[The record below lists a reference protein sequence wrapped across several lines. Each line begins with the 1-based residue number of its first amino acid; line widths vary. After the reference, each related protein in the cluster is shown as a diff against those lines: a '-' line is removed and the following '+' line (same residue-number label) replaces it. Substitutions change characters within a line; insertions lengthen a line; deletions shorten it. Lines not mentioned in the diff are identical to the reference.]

1 MASRLRRPLLR
12 DHGVASQLL
21 RLTIVGMV
29 VAAEARRVGVLLDL
43 GASLVVHFSYF
54 TTQASVLSVLVAIW
68 MVAQPATHR
77 PAWFDWLRAAT
88 TAWVLLAGVTYVTVL
103 EPGSFLNPAEPF
115 QSIVQHQLVPFVMV
129 LDWALTPGRTR
140 VRRRFAW
147 TWLIYPAVYAIVAV
161 IIAQQIG
168 AWLYPFLNP
177 VAADG
182 WLGVAV
188 QTTGV
193 LGILMALVVLVALLG
208 PPGSGPATR
217 MRLRD
222 AGAATP
228 PEDQGAVA
236 QGPARDERERDAE
249 RNAPSAAR

>member
-1 MASRLRRPLLR
+1 MALRLRRPLLR

-21 RLTIVGMV
+21 RLAIVGMV

-54 TTQASVLSVLVAIW
+54 TTQASVLSGVVAIW
-68 MVAQPATHR
+68 LVAQPATHR
-77 PAWFDWLRAAT
+77 PAWFDWLRAAVT
-88 TAWVLLAGVTYVTVL
+88 TWVLLAGVTYVTVL
-103 EPGSFLNPAEPF
+103 EPGSFLDPTEPF
-115 QSIVQHQLVPFVMV
+115 QSIVQHQLVPLAMV

-140 VRRRFAW
+140 TGRRRAW
-147 TWLIYPAVYAIVAV
+147 TWLIYPAVYAVAAV
-161 IIAQQIG
+161 IVAQQIG

-177 VAADG
+177 AAAEG

-193 LGILMALVVLVALLG
+193 LGILMGLVVLVALLG

-217 MRLRD
+217 LRVRD
-222 AGAATP
+222 AGPTTP
-228 PEDQGAVA
+228 PEDQEV
-236 QGPARDERERDAE
+236 DAE
-249 RNAPSAAR
+249 AIRAQPVGSAQAGSGSA

>member
-21 RLTIVGMV
+21 RLAIVGMV

-43 GASLVVHFSYF
+43 GASLIVHFSYF
-54 TTQASVLSVLVAIW
+54 TTQASVLSGVVAIW
-68 MVAQPATHR
+68 LVAQPATHR
-77 PAWFDWLRAAT
+77 PAWFDWLRAAVT
-88 TAWVLLAGVTYVTVL
+88 TWVLLAGVTYVTVL

-115 QSIVQHQLVPFVMV
+115 QSLVQHQLVPLAMV

-140 VRRRFAW
+140 TRRRRAW
-147 TWLIYPAVYAIVAV
+147 TWLIYPAVYAVVAV
-161 IIAQQIG
+161 IVAQQIG

-208 PPGSGPATR
+208 PAGSGPATR
-217 MRLRD
+217 LRTRD
-222 AGAATP
+222 AGPAVP
-228 PEDQGAVA
+228 PEDQAAEAA
-236 QGPARDERERDAE
+236 QPV
-249 RNAPSAAR
+249 SAGVHAGSGSA